1 MKKRT
6 AVCTSSQYLK
16 NMKKLIKLLYPIFT
30 LLLIL
35 GFTFTAMAQIPQG
48 QGRPAQPGGRPMTAQ
63 TPQGD
68 GKISGLILDKDSQEP
83 IPYAT
88 VALILPASDKPV
100 DGTVADDKGKF
111 QLKNIA
117 AGTYKLTISFIGYE
131 AFEMKEVE
139 ISEKDNNLDLG
150 KLFLTSSTQQLE
162 EVVVQAQ
169 RELIEEKV
177 DRTVYNAENDKTTQ
191 GGDATDV
198 LKRVPMLSV
207 DMDGNVYMRGSQNVR
222 VLIDNK
228 PSTITASNLAD
239 ALRQIPADQIK
250 SVEVITSPSARYD
263 AEGTGGIINI
273 ITKKNRLQG
282 GTLSVNTSAGN
293 RGSNLGLNGSYRQ
306 GKLGVSLGGF
316 GRAGYNILG
325 SFENEQLS
333 RGENDEQIRTLQ
345 SADTRNQMMMGR
357 YTLGLDY
364 DINKKNWL
372 SASLQFGM
380 FNFRNAQDGMLT
392 QTFVNNTLQ
401 SSNSRDVSM
410 VNLSENMDLS
420 LTYVHTYDKPKQE
433 LSVMALY
440 SRNNR
445 TNDFINDLL
454 NEGDENA
461 IDRFKNENLSYN
473 QEMTLQLDY
482 VTPIGKN
489 QMLEF
494 GGKEILRNVSSDFQF
509 FVANGSDGE
518 YNPISSSN
526 LSNVFNYD
534 QNVMAGYVSY
544 TLNLNKYSI
553 KPGLRYEYTTI
564 QANFQDEVDVEI
576 PSYGVLVPSLNLS
589 RKLENGNMIK
599 AAYNRRIQ
607 RPSLQFLNP
616 SLQAANPLNI
626 TQGNPELQ
634 PEFTNNFELSYSTF
648 FKGTSLNFSAF
659 MRDTEGAIQPI
670 RSLLGQDTL
679 FTTYENIGSEDAYG
693 LSVFANVNISNKF
706 SLNGGTDIYYAVL
719 DNNVSNPLYQ
729 ASNSG
734 WVISGRLFGNYNFTD
749 KWGLQ
754 LFSFYRGRQVQLQ
767 GSQGGFGIYSL
778 SLKRD
783 FADDKGSIGF
793 GAENFFTTEFK
804 MRNEITSPLITQRS
818 VTGMRNTSFKINFSY
833 RIGKLNADPRPRR
846 KKSIQNNDLKEG
858 GNNNQMSVPQ

>member
-1 MKKRT
+1 MKNLTKT
-6 AVCTSSQYLK
+6 
-16 NMKKLIKLLYPIFT
+16 LYTI
-30 LLLIL
+30 LLLLSISA
-35 GFTFTAMAQIPQG
+35 TSWAQGG
-48 QGRPAQPGGRPMTAQ
+48 QGSPAPPQSAARPVPGQPQ
-63 TPQGD
+63 QGD
-68 GKISGLILDKDSQEP
+68 GKISGTVLDKDSQEAV
-83 IPYAT
+83 PYAT
-88 VALILPASDKPV
+88 VALILPGMEKPI
-100 DGTVADDKGKF
+100 DGTVADDRGRF

-117 AGTYKLTISFIGYE
+117 AGSYKLSISFIGYD
-131 AFEMKEVE
+131 AFEITSVE
-139 ISEKDNNLDLG
+139 ITEKENNLDLG
-150 KLFLTSSTQQLE
+150 KLFLASSTKQLD
-162 EVVVQAQ
+162 EVVVQGQ

-177 DRTVYNAENDKTTQ
+177 DRTVYNAENDETTK

-207 DMDGNVYMRGSQNVR
+207 DMDGNVYMRGSQNIR

-228 PSTITASNLAD
+228 PSTITASNVGD
-239 ALRQIPADQIK
+239 ALKQIPADQIK

-282 GTLSVNTSAGN
+282 GTLGIDTSVGN

-316 GRAGYNILG
+316 GRTGYNILG
-325 SFENEQLS
+325 SFENEQITNRPGS
-333 RGENDEQIRTLQ
+333 ERIKTTQQ
-345 SADTRNQMMMGR
+345 ADTRNRMLMGR

-380 FNFRNAQDGMLT
+380 FNFYNTQNGLLN

-401 SSNSRDVSM
+401 SSNSRDVNM
-410 VNLSENMDLS
+410 TNLSENMDLS
-420 LTYVHTYDKPKQE
+420 LTYVHTYDKPQQE

-445 TNDFINDLL
+445 TNDFVNDLL
-454 NEGDENA
+454 NKGDETA

-473 QEMTLQLDY
+473 QEMTIQADY

-489 QMLEF
+489 QILEF

-509 FVANGSDGE
+509 FTATGPEGEYVPVAN
-518 YNPISSSN
+518 SN

-534 QNVMAGYVSY
+534 QNVMAGYLSY

-564 QANFQDEVDVEI
+564 QANFQDEEEVDI
-576 PSYGVLVPSLNLS
+576 PSYGVLVPSVNLS

-634 PEFTNNFELSYSTF
+634 PEFTNNYELSYNTF

-659 MRDTEGAIQPI
+659 MRNTEGSIQPI
-670 RSLLGQDTL
+670 RSLQGQDTL

-706 SLNGGTDIYYAVL
+706 SLNGGTDVYYAVL
-719 DNNVSNPLYQ
+719 DNNVANPLYQ

-734 WVISGRLFGNYNFTD
+734 FVISGRVFGNYNITD

-754 LFSFYRGRQVQLQ
+754 FFSFYRGRQVQLQ
-767 GSQGGFGIYSL
+767 GTQGGFGIYSL
-778 SLKRD
+778 SVRRE
-783 FADDKGSIGF
+783 FADKKGSIGF
-793 GAENFFTTEFK
+793 GAENFFTSEFK
-804 MRNEITSPLITQRS
+804 MRSEVTSPLISQQS
-818 VTGMRNTSFKINFSY
+818 VVGMRNTSFKINFSY

-846 KKSIQNNDLKEG
+846 KKSIQNNDLKDG
-858 GNNNQMSVPQ
+858 GNNQMNISQ

>member
-1 MKKRT
+1 
-6 AVCTSSQYLK
+6 
-16 NMKKLIKLLYPIFT
+16 MKKLNISLLPLLALLFLLATSLPVRAQYPS
-30 LLLIL
+30 
-35 GFTFTAMAQIPQG
+35 GGG
-48 QGRPAQPGGRPMTAQ
+48 QGRPASPSGQKPMPKQPAQ
-63 TPQGD
+63 GE
-68 GKISGLILDKDSQEP
+68 GKISGVIIDKDSQEP

-111 QLKNIA
+111 QLKNVPVGNFRLI
-117 AGTYKLTISFIGYE
+117 ISFIGYE
-131 AFEMKEVE
+131 NLEVNSVE
-139 ISEKDNNLDLG
+139 ISEKENNLDLG
-150 KLFLTSSTQQLE
+150 KLFLASATKQLD
-162 EVVVQAQ
+162 EVVVQGQ
-169 RELIEEKV
+169 RNLIEEKV
-177 DRTVYNAENDKTTQ
+177 DRTVYNAENDETTK

-207 DMDGNVYMRGSQNVR
+207 DMDGNVYMRGSQNIR

-228 PSTITASNLAD
+228 PSTITASNVGD
-239 ALRQIPADQIK
+239 ALKQIPADQIK

-282 GTLSVNTSAGN
+282 GTLNIDTSVGN

-316 GRAGYNILG
+316 GRAGYNIRG
-325 SFENEQLS
+325 SFKNEQ
-333 RGENDEQIRTLQ
+333 RTGNGDGEAILTSQE
-345 SADTRNQMMMGR
+345 ADTRNRMLMGR

-372 SASLQFGM
+372 SASLQFGL
-380 FNFRNAQDGMLT
+380 FNFNSAQDALLT
-392 QTFVNNTLQ
+392 QTFIDNTLQ
-401 SSNSRDVSM
+401 SSNTRDVTLA
-410 VNLSENMDLS
+410 NLSRNMDLS
-420 LTYVHTYDKPKQE
+420 LTYVHSYDKPRRE
-433 LSVMALY
+433 LSVMGLY

-454 NEGDENA
+454 NTDSENA

-482 VTPIGKN
+482 TTPLGKN

-494 GGKEILRNVSSDFQF
+494 GGKEILRQVSSDFQF
-509 FVANGSDGE
+509 FVASADGNYMPVE
-518 YNPISSSN
+518 NRN

-544 TLNLNKYSI
+544 TLNLNKYSF

-576 PSYGVLVPSLNLS
+576 PSYGVLVPSVNLS
-589 RKLENGNMIK
+589 RKLKNGNMIK

-616 SLQAANPLNI
+616 SLQAANPLNV
-626 TQGNPELQ
+626 TQGNPELA
-634 PEFTNNFELSYSTF
+634 PEFTNNYELSYNTF

-659 MRDTEGAIQPI
+659 VRDTEGSIQPI
-670 RSLLGQDTL
+670 RNLLGQDTV
-679 FTTYENIGSEDAYG
+679 FTTFENIGSEDAYG
-693 LSVFANVNISNKF
+693 MSVFANVNISGKF
-706 SLNGGTDIYYAVL
+706 SLNGGTDVYYAVL
-719 DNNVSNPLYQ
+719 DNRVADPLYQ
-729 ASNSG
+729 ASNQG

-767 GSQGGFGIYSL
+767 GTQGGFGIYSL
-778 SLKRD
+778 SLRRE
-783 FADDKGSIGF
+783 FADKKGSIGF
-793 GAENFFTTEFK
+793 GAENFFTNEFK
-804 MRNEITSPLITQRS
+804 IRTVVDSPFVSQRS
-818 VTGMRNTSFKINFSY
+818 VNGMRNMSFKVNFSY

-846 KKSIQNNDLKEG
+846 RKSIQNNDLKDG
-858 GNNNQMSVPQ
+858 GNNNQMISQ